1 MNKKKYI
8 MIGSF
13 AAVCLAF
20 ATLALLTWNGMILLN
35 NPSAEK
41 YPVRGVDVSSY
52 QGDIDWPALAS
63 QNISFAFIKATEG
76 STFVDDNFE
85 YNYIQAQKTNLRVGA
100 YHFFSYDSSG
110 KTQADNFIAT
120 VKKCENMLPPVIDIE
135 LYGDKEKNP
144 PPKSD
149 VRKQLDALIDALETY
164 YEMKPIIYATGKS
177 YSLYISGAYEDY
189 DIWIRD
195 VITTPSLSDSKEWT
209 FWQYTDR
216 MRLNG
221 YEGEEKYIDM
231 NVFFG
236 TEAQFS
242 NYAKSV

>member
-13 AAVCLAF
+13 AAVCLV
-20 ATLALLTWNGMILLN
+20 LMISALLIWNGVILLN
-35 NPSAEK
+35 NPSVKK
-41 YPVRGVDVSSY
+41 YPIRGVDVSSY
-52 QGDIDWPALAS
+52 QGDINWPVLAS

-76 STFVDDNFE
+76 STSVDDNFE
-85 YNYIQAQKTNLRVGA
+85 YNYIQAQKTNLRIGA

-120 VKKCENMLPPVIDIE
+120 VKKCENMLPPVIDVE
-135 LYGDKEKNP
+135 FYGDKEKDM
-144 PPKSD
+144 PPKLD
-149 VRKQLDALIDALETY
+149 VREQLDALINALEIHY
-164 YEMKPIIYATGKS
+164 KLKPIIYTTKKS
-177 YSLYISGAYEDY
+177 YSLYISGAYENY

-195 VITTPSLSDSKEWT
+195 IITTPFLSDGREWT
-209 FWQYTDR
+209 FWQYTNR

-221 YEGEEKYIDM
+221 YEGKEEYIDM

-236 TEAQFS
+236 SETEFS
-242 NYAKSV
+242 NYVK

>member
-13 AAVCLAF
+13 AAVCLALMI
-20 ATLALLTWNGMILLN
+20 LALLIWNSVISLN
-35 NPSAEK
+35 NPSVKK

-52 QGDIDWPALAS
+52 QGDINWPVLAT

-76 STFVDDNFE
+76 STSVDDNFE
-85 YNYIQAQKTNLRVGA
+85 YNYIQAQKTNLRIGA

-120 VKKCENMLPPVIDIE
+120 VKKCENMLPPVIDVE
-135 LYGDKEKNP
+135 FYGDKEKNMP
-144 PPKSD
+144 KKSD
-149 VRKQLDALIDALETY
+149 VKEQLDALINALEIHY
-164 YEMKPIIYATGKS
+164 KLKPIIYATKKS
-177 YSLYISGAYEDY
+177 YSLYISGAYETY

-195 VITTPSLSDSKEWT
+195 VITTPFLSDGREWT

-221 YEGEEKYIDM
+221 YKGKEEYIDM
-231 NVFFG
+231 NVFSG
-236 TEAQFS
+236 SETEFS
-242 NYAKSV
+242 NYVK